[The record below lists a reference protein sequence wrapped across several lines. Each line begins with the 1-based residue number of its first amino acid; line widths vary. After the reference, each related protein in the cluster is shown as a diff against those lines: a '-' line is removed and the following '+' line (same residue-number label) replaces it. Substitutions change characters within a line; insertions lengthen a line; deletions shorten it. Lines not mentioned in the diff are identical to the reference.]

1 MPENYNLPRPL
12 RGIIPP
18 MVTPLLN
25 DHTLDHNG
33 LERLVEHLI
42 KGGVHG
48 LFILGTTGEG
58 TSLSY
63 ALRRE
68 MVTLTCKWVSARI
81 PVLVGITDSSPGE
94 SLSLAQ
100 TAAESGASA
109 LVAAPP
115 YYFGMQQSE
124 LVDYYL
130 SLAEQMPLPL
140 FLYNMPSH
148 TKIHFEPSTVKALS
162 AHPNIVG
169 LKDSSGNGVYFNSLL
184 YLMRNDPEFTIMVG
198 PEEIMAATVV
208 MGGHGGVNGGANMF
222 PKLYVDL
229 YHAAL
234 SRDFDRMLILHNMV
248 MEISHNIYG
257 TGESP
262 SSYLQGLKSA
272 LSEMGICNDFIAS
285 PLKCFEEKEKLL
297 IRENLSHLS
306 VLNRSDLDNV

>member
-1 MPENYNLPRPL
+1 M

-25 DHTLDHNG
+25 DHTLDKKG
-33 LERLVEHLI
+33 LERLVEHLTG
-42 KGGVHG
+42 GGVHG

-68 MVTLTCKWVSARI
+68 MIALTCKLVRGRI
-81 PVLVGITDSSPGE
+81 PVLVGITDTSTEE
-94 SLSLAQ
+94 SISLAQ
-100 TAAESGASA
+100 TAAQSGASA

-130 SLAEQMPLPL
+130 HLADQMPLPL

-148 TKIHFEPSTVKALS
+148 TKIHLEPSTVKILS
-162 AHPNIVG
+162 AHPNIAG

-184 YLMRNDPEFTIMVG
+184 YLMKNDPGFTIMVG
-198 PEEIMAATVV
+198 PEEIMAATVL

-222 PKLYVDL
+222 PRLYVDL
-229 YHAAL
+229 YQAAL
-234 SRDFDRMLILHNMV
+234 SRDFERIPILQNMV

-257 TGESP
+257 IGNSP
-262 SSYLQGLKSA
+262 SKYLQGVKSA

-285 PLKCFEEKEKLL
+285 PLKCFEEREKLL
-297 IRENLSHLS
+297 IRENLSHLL
-306 VLNRSDLDNV
+306 VLSRSGMDNV